1 MNIQEYF
8 EEKERKEQE
17 NTIRKSVQD
26 NTTQNVKEQTASVIP
41 VIQEQARIDKT
52 EIESA
57 KIKVQKKVVEVEKTV
72 DIPLM
77 KEGYDI
83 ERVPVNRFIDTHPPI
98 REEGNVIIV
107 PVVREVLVVEK
118 RLELVEELHI
128 IKHETTV
135 DHKESF
141 TLRKEE
147 VNVER
152 ISTDNRHV

>member
-17 NTIRKSVQD
+17 NSVHKSVQD
-26 NTTQNVKEQTASVIP
+26 NTAENVKEQAASVIP

-52 EIESA
+52 EVESA
-57 KIKVQKKVVEVEKTV
+57 KIKVHKKVVEVEKTV
-72 DIPLM
+72 DMPLM

-83 ERVPVNRFIDTHPPI
+83 ERVPVNQFIDTHPPI

-128 IKHETTV
+128 IKNKTTV

-147 VNVER
+147 VAVER
-152 ISTDNRHV
+152 ISTDNHQV